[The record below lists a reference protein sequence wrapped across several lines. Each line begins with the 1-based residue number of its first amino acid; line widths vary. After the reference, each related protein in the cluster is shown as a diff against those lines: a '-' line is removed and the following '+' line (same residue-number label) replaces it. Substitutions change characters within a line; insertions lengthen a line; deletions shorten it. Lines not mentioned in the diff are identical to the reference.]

1 MQNFGKIKNAFNELL
16 AEGLSTDNTE
26 SKELFKNYIKS
37 IRENEIMKTQFLVI
51 SNIENKI
58 ESNREKAIQFVKEN
72 IELFSKFKTK
82 TILEANDNLSQFIS
96 LCEKGHLLNEDV
108 IYKHKDLHEN
118 ITKLIFT
125 KKTPNNINTIV
136 EATAAVVDYII
147 NNKEIVISEAIEL
160 PNSMLST
167 IMVEKYNERYSTLD
181 ENEKEILKVLIES
194 TDEQKQ
200 EVYKKTL
207 KECIDLIN
215 ENLKE
220 ADLNAK
226 DKLLQVKEKLLN
238 DTIEINENFFKNISK
253 LVDLKTSL
261 KNNE

>member
-1 MQNFGKIKNAFNELL
+1 MQNFGKIKNAFNGILV
-16 AEGLSTDNTE
+16 E
-26 SKELFKNYIKS
+26 SFVGNKESNKNLFKTYIKT
-37 IRENEIMKTQFLVI
+37 IRENEALKTQFLVYN
-51 SNIENKI
+51 NIENKI
-58 ESNREKAIQFVKEN
+58 EENELKANLFLQEN
-72 IELFSKFKTK
+72 IALLNKFSKKDL
-82 TILEANDNLSQFIS
+82 LEANQHLAKSIS
-96 LCEKGHLLNEDV
+96 IENESYEKQE
-108 IYKHKDLHEN
+108 LHEN
-118 ITKLIFT
+118 LSELIFL
-125 KKTPNNINTIV
+125 KKTSKNIDAIV
-136 EATAAVVDYII
+136 EASSKII
-147 NNKEIVISEAIEL
+147 IHMKNNKLKLVKEAIEL

-167 IMVEKYNERYSTLD
+167 IMVEKYNERYSSLD

-194 TDEQKQ
+194 TDDQKQ

-253 LVDLKTSL
+253 LVDLKSSL

>member
-1 MQNFGKIKNAFNELL
+1 MQNFGKIKNAFNGILV
-16 AEGLSTDNTE
+16 E
-26 SKELFKNYIKS
+26 SFVGDKQSNKNIFKTYIKT
-37 IRENEIMKTQFLVI
+37 IRENEALKTQFLVYN
-51 SNIENKI
+51 NIENKI
-58 ESNREKAIQFVKEN
+58 EENEFKANLFLQEN
-72 IELFSKFKTK
+72 IALLNKFSKKDL
-82 TILEANDNLSQFIS
+82 LEANIKLAKSIS
-96 LCEKGHLLNEDV
+96 IEDESYEKQE
-108 IYKHKDLHEN
+108 LHEN
-118 ITKLIFT
+118 LSELIFL
-125 KKTPNNINTIV
+125 KKTSKNIDAIV
-136 EATAAVVDYII
+136 EATSKII
-147 NNKEIVISEAIEL
+147 IHMKNNKLKLVKEAIEL

-194 TDEQKQ
+194 TDDQKQ

-238 DTIEINENFFKNISK
+238 DTIEVNENFFKNISK
-253 LVDLKTSL
+253 LVELKSSL
-261 KNNE
+261 KNND

>member
-1 MQNFGKIKNAFNELL
+1 MQNFGKIKNAFNGILV
-16 AEGLSTDNTE
+16 E
-26 SKELFKNYIKS
+26 SFVGGDKSNKNIFKTYIKT
-37 IRENEIMKTQFLVI
+37 IRENEALKTQFLVYN
-51 SNIENKI
+51 NIENKI
-58 ESNREKAIQFVKEN
+58 EENEFKANLFLQEN
-72 IELFSKFKTK
+72 ISLLNKFSKKE
-82 TILEANDNLSQFIS
+82 ILEANKKLANQIS
-96 LCEKGHLLNEDV
+96 FEKE
-108 IYKHKDLHEN
+108 IKDEYVNDELHEN
-118 ITKLIFT
+118 ISKLIFLN
-125 KKTPNNINTIV
+125 KTSKNIDAIV
-136 EATAAVVDYII
+136 EATSNII
-147 NNKEIVISEAIEL
+147 SYMKNNKLRLVNEAIEL

-194 TDEQKQ
+194 TDDQKQ

-238 DTIEINENFFKNISK
+238 DTIQVNENFFKNISK
-253 LVDLKTSL
+253 LVELKNSL
-261 KNNE
+261 KNND

>member
-1 MQNFGKIKNAFNELL
+1 MQNFGKIKNAFNGILVESFV
-16 AEGLSTDNTE
+16 GDNTAN
-26 SKELFKNYIKS
+26 KNLFKTYIKT
-37 IRENEIMKTQFLVI
+37 IKENEALKTQFLVYN
-51 SNIENKI
+51 NIENKI
-58 ESNREKAIQFVKEN
+58 EENEFKANLFLQEN
-72 IELFSKFKTK
+72 IALLNKFSKKDL
-82 TILEANDNLSQFIS
+82 LEANAKLAKSIS
-96 LCEKGHLLNEDV
+96 IEDESYEKQE
-108 IYKHKDLHEN
+108 LHEN
-118 ITKLIFT
+118 LSELIFL
-125 KKTPNNINTIV
+125 KKTSNNIEAIV
-136 EATAAVVDYII
+136 EATTKII
-147 NNKEIVISEAIEL
+147 IHMKNNKLKLVKEAIEL

-207 KECIDLIN
+207 KECLELIN

-238 DTIEINENFFKNISK
+238 DTNEVNENFFKNISK
-253 LVDLKTSL
+253 LVDLKSSL

>member
-1 MQNFGKIKNAFNELL
+1 MQNFGKIKNAFNGLL
-16 AEGLSTDNTE
+16 VE
-26 SKELFKNYIKS
+26 SFVGDKESNKNLFKTYIKT
-37 IRENEIMKTQFLVI
+37 IRENEALKTQFLVYN
-51 SNIENKI
+51 NIENKI
-58 ESNREKAIQFVKEN
+58 EENEFKANLFLQEN
-72 IELFSKFKTK
+72 IALLNKFSKKDL
-82 TILEANDNLSQFIS
+82 LEANQKLAKAIS
-96 LCEKGHLLNEDV
+96 IEEETYEKQE
-108 IYKHKDLHEN
+108 LHEN
-118 ITKLIFT
+118 LSELIFL
-125 KKTPNNINTIV
+125 KKSSKNIDAIV
-136 EATAAVVDYII
+136 EVTSKII
-147 NNKEIVISEAIEL
+147 IHMKNNKLKLVKEAIEL

-207 KECIDLIN
+207 KECIELIN

-220 ADLNAK
+220 ADLDAK

-238 DTIEINENFFKNISK
+238 DTIEVNENFFKNISK
-253 LVDLKTSL
+253 LVDLKSSL

>member
-1 MQNFGKIKNAFNELL
+1 MQNFGKIKNAFNGILV
-16 AEGLSTDNTE
+16 E
-26 SKELFKNYIKS
+26 SFTGDKESNKNLFKTYIKT
-37 IRENEIMKTQFLVI
+37 IRENEALKTQFLVYN
-51 SNIENKI
+51 NIENKI
-58 ESNREKAIQFVKEN
+58 EENELKANLFLQEN
-72 IELFSKFKTK
+72 IALLNKFSKKEL
-82 TILEANDNLSQFIS
+82 LEANQKLANSIS
-96 LCEKGHLLNEDV
+96 IENESYEKQE
-108 IYKHKDLHEN
+108 LHEN
-118 ITKLIFT
+118 LSELIFL
-125 KKTPNNINTIV
+125 KKTSKNIDAIV
-136 EATAAVVDYII
+136 EATSKILI
-147 NNKEIVISEAIEL
+147 HMKNNKLKLVKEAIEL

-194 TDEQKQ
+194 TDDQKQ

>member
-1 MQNFGKIKNAFNELL
+1 MQNFGKIKNAFNGLL
-16 AEGLSTDNTE
+16 VE
-26 SKELFKNYIKS
+26 SFVGDKESNKNLFKTYIKT
-37 IRENEIMKTQFLVI
+37 IRENEALKTQFLVYN
-51 SNIENKI
+51 NIENKI
-58 ESNREKAIQFVKEN
+58 EENEFKANLFLQEN
-72 IELFSKFKTK
+72 IALLNKFSKKDL
-82 TILEANDNLSQFIS
+82 LEANQKLTKAIS
-96 LCEKGHLLNEDV
+96 IEDETYEKQE
-108 IYKHKDLHEN
+108 LHEN
-118 ITKLIFT
+118 LSELIFL
-125 KKTPNNINTIV
+125 KKSSKNIDAIV
-136 EATAAVVDYII
+136 EATSKII
-147 NNKEIVISEAIEL
+147 IHMKNNKLKLVKEAIEL

-207 KECIDLIN
+207 KECIELIN

-220 ADLNAK
+220 ADLDAK

-238 DTIEINENFFKNISK
+238 DTIEVNENFFKNISK
-253 LVDLKTSL
+253 LVDLKSSL

>member
-1 MQNFGKIKNAFNELL
+1 MQNFGKIKNAFNGILV
-16 AEGLSTDNTE
+16 E
-26 SKELFKNYIKS
+26 SFVGDKESNKNIFKTYIKT
-37 IRENEIMKTQFLVI
+37 IRENEALKTQFLVYN
-51 SNIENKI
+51 NIENKI
-58 ESNREKAIQFVKEN
+58 EENELKANLFLQEN
-72 IELFSKFKTK
+72 IALLNKFSKKDL
-82 TILEANDNLSQFIS
+82 LEANMKLAKSIS
-96 LCEKGHLLNEDV
+96 IENESYEKQE
-108 IYKHKDLHEN
+108 LHEN
-118 ITKLIFT
+118 LSELIFL
-125 KKTPNNINTIV
+125 KKTSKNIDAIV
-136 EATAAVVDYII
+136 EATSKII
-147 NNKEIVISEAIEL
+147 IHMKNNKLKLVKEAIEL

-194 TDEQKQ
+194 TDDQKQ

-238 DTIEINENFFKNISK
+238 DTIEVNENFFKNISK
-253 LVDLKTSL
+253 LVELKSSL
-261 KNNE
+261 KNND

>member
-1 MQNFGKIKNAFNELL
+1 MQNFGKIKNAFNGVLV
-16 AEGLSTDNTE
+16 E
-26 SKELFKNYIKS
+26 SFTGDKESNKNLFKTYIKT
-37 IRENEIMKTQFLVI
+37 IRENEALKTQFLVYN
-51 SNIENKI
+51 NIENKI
-58 ESNREKAIQFVKEN
+58 EENELKANLFLQEN
-72 IELFSKFKTK
+72 IALLNKFSKKDL
-82 TILEANDNLSQFIS
+82 LEANQKLANFIS
-96 LCEKGHLLNEDV
+96 IENDSYEKQE
-108 IYKHKDLHEN
+108 LHEN
-118 ITKLIFT
+118 LSELIFL
-125 KKTPNNINTIV
+125 KKTSKNIDAIV
-136 EATAAVVDYII
+136 EATSKILI
-147 NNKEIVISEAIEL
+147 HMKNNKLKLVKEAIEL

-194 TDEQKQ
+194 TDDQKQ

>member
-1 MQNFGKIKNAFNELL
+1 MQNFGKIKNAFNGLL
-16 AEGLSTDNTE
+16 VE
-26 SKELFKNYIKS
+26 SFVGDKESNKNLFKTYIKT
-37 IRENEIMKTQFLVI
+37 IRENEALKTQFLVYN
-51 SNIENKI
+51 NIENKI
-58 ESNREKAIQFVKEN
+58 EENEFKANLFLQEN
-72 IELFSKFKTK
+72 IALLNKFSKKEL
-82 TILEANDNLSQFIS
+82 LEANQKLAKAIS
-96 LCEKGHLLNEDV
+96 IEDETYEKQE
-108 IYKHKDLHEN
+108 LHEN
-118 ITKLIFT
+118 LSELIFL
-125 KKTPNNINTIV
+125 KKSSKNIDAIV
-136 EATAAVVDYII
+136 EATSKILI
-147 NNKEIVISEAIEL
+147 HMKNNKLKLVKEAIEL

-207 KECIDLIN
+207 KECVELIN

-220 ADLNAK
+220 ADLDAK

-238 DTIEINENFFKNISK
+238 DTIEVNENFFKNISK
-253 LVDLKTSL
+253 LVDLKSSL

>member
-1 MQNFGKIKNAFNELL
+1 MQNFGKIKNAFNGILV
-16 AEGLSTDNTE
+16 E
-26 SKELFKNYIKS
+26 SFMGDKESNKNLFKTYIKT
-37 IRENEIMKTQFLVI
+37 IRENEALKTQFLVYN
-51 SNIENKI
+51 NIENKI
-58 ESNREKAIQFVKEN
+58 EENEFKANLFLQEN
-72 IELFSKFKTK
+72 IALLNKFSKKEL
-82 TILEANDNLSQFIS
+82 LEANQKLGKAIS
-96 LCEKGHLLNEDV
+96 IKDESYEKQE
-108 IYKHKDLHEN
+108 LHEN
-118 ITKLIFT
+118 LSELIFLN
-125 KKTPNNINTIV
+125 KTSKNIDAIV
-136 EATAAVVDYII
+136 EATSKILI
-147 NNKEIVISEAIEL
+147 HMKNNKLKLVKEAIEL

-194 TDEQKQ
+194 TDNQKQ

>member
-1 MQNFGKIKNAFNELL
+1 MYN
-16 AEGLSTDNTE
+16 
-26 SKELFKNYIKS
+26 
-37 IRENEIMKTQFLVI
+37 
-51 SNIENKI
+51 NIENKI
-58 ESNREKAIQFVKEN
+58 EENEFKANLFLQEN
-72 IELFSKFKTK
+72 IALLNKFSKKDL
-82 TILEANDNLSQFIS
+82 LEANIKLAKSIS
-96 LCEKGHLLNEDV
+96 IEDESYEKQE
-108 IYKHKDLHEN
+108 LHEN
-118 ITKLIFT
+118 LSELIFL
-125 KKTPNNINTIV
+125 KKTSKNIDAIV
-136 EATAAVVDYII
+136 EATSKII
-147 NNKEIVISEAIEL
+147 IHMKNNKLKLVKEAIEL

-194 TDEQKQ
+194 TDDQKQ

-238 DTIEINENFFKNISK
+238 DTIEVNENFFKNISK
-253 LVDLKTSL
+253 LVELKSSL
-261 KNNE
+261 KNND

>member
-1 MQNFGKIKNAFNELL
+1 
-16 AEGLSTDNTE
+16 
-26 SKELFKNYIKS
+26 
-37 IRENEIMKTQFLVI
+37 
-51 SNIENKI
+51 
-58 ESNREKAIQFVKEN
+58 
-72 IELFSKFKTK
+72 
-82 TILEANDNLSQFIS
+82 
-96 LCEKGHLLNEDV
+96 
-108 IYKHKDLHEN
+108 
-118 ITKLIFT
+118 
-125 KKTPNNINTIV
+125 
-136 EATAAVVDYII
+136 
-147 NNKEIVISEAIEL
+147 
-160 PNSMLST
+160 
-167 IMVEKYNERYSTLD
+167 MVEKYNERYSTLD

-194 TDEQKQ
+194 TDDQKQ

-207 KECIDLIN
+207 KECIELIN

>member
-1 MQNFGKIKNAFNELL
+1 MQNFGKIKNAFNGILV
-16 AEGLSTDNTE
+16 E
-26 SKELFKNYIKS
+26 SFVGDKESNKNIFKTYIKT
-37 IRENEIMKTQFLVI
+37 IRENEALKTQFLVYN
-51 SNIENKI
+51 NIENKI
-58 ESNREKAIQFVKEN
+58 EENEFKANLFLQEN
-72 IELFSKFKTK
+72 IALLNKFSKKE
-82 TILEANDNLSQFIS
+82 ILEANKKLAKSIS
-96 LCEKGHLLNEDV
+96 IENESYEKQE
-108 IYKHKDLHEN
+108 LHEN
-118 ITKLIFT
+118 LSDLIFL
-125 KKTPNNINTIV
+125 KKNSTNIDAIV
-136 EATAAVVDYII
+136 EATSNII
-147 NNKEIVISEAIEL
+147 IHMKNNKLKLVKEAIEL

-194 TDEQKQ
+194 NDEQKQ

-207 KECIDLIN
+207 KECIDLLN

-238 DTIEINENFFKNISK
+238 DTMEVNENFFKNISK

-261 KNNE
+261 KNND

>member
-1 MQNFGKIKNAFNELL
+1 MQNFGKIKNAFNGVLV
-16 AEGLSTDNTE
+16 E
-26 SKELFKNYIKS
+26 SFTGDKESNKNLFKTYIKT
-37 IRENEIMKTQFLVI
+37 IRENEALKTQFLVYN
-51 SNIENKI
+51 NIENKI
-58 ESNREKAIQFVKEN
+58 EENELKANLFLQEN
-72 IELFSKFKTK
+72 IALLNKFSKKDL
-82 TILEANDNLSQFIS
+82 LEANQKLANSIS
-96 LCEKGHLLNEDV
+96 IENESYEKQE
-108 IYKHKDLHEN
+108 LHEN
-118 ITKLIFT
+118 LSELIFL
-125 KKTPNNINTIV
+125 KKTSKNIDAIV
-136 EATAAVVDYII
+136 EATSKILI
-147 NNKEIVISEAIEL
+147 HMKNNKLKLVKEAIEL

-194 TDEQKQ
+194 TDDQKQ

>member
-1 MQNFGKIKNAFNELL
+1 MQNFGKIKNAFNGILV
-16 AEGLSTDNTE
+16 E
-26 SKELFKNYIKS
+26 SFVGNKESNKNLFKTYIKT
-37 IRENEIMKTQFLVI
+37 IKENEALKTQFLVYN
-51 SNIENKI
+51 NIENKI
-58 ESNREKAIQFVKEN
+58 EENELKANLFLQEN
-72 IELFSKFKTK
+72 IALLNKFSKKEL
-82 TILEANDNLSQFIS
+82 LEANKQLAKSIS
-96 LCEKGHLLNEDV
+96 IEDESYEKQE
-108 IYKHKDLHEN
+108 LHEN
-118 ITKLIFT
+118 LSELIFL
-125 KKTPNNINTIV
+125 KKTSKNIDAIV
-136 EATAAVVDYII
+136 EASSKII
-147 NNKEIVISEAIEL
+147 IHMKNNKLKLVKEAIEL
-160 PNSMLST
+160 PNSMLSA

-194 TDEQKQ
+194 TDDQKQ

-207 KECIDLIN
+207 KECIELIN

>member
-1 MQNFGKIKNAFNELL
+1 MQNFGKIKNAFNGLL
-16 AEGLSTDNTE
+16 VE
-26 SKELFKNYIKS
+26 SFVGDKESNKNIFKTYIKT
-37 IRENEIMKTQFLVI
+37 IRENEALKTQFLVYN
-51 SNIENKI
+51 NIENKI
-58 ESNREKAIQFVKEN
+58 EENEFKANLFLQEN
-72 IELFSKFKTK
+72 IALLNKFSKKDL
-82 TILEANDNLSQFIS
+82 LEANQKLAKAIS
-96 LCEKGHLLNEDV
+96 IEDETYEKQE
-108 IYKHKDLHEN
+108 LHEN
-118 ITKLIFT
+118 LSELIFL
-125 KKTPNNINTIV
+125 KKSSKNIDAIV
-136 EATAAVVDYII
+136 EATSKII
-147 NNKEIVISEAIEL
+147 IHMKNNKLKLVKEAIEL

-207 KECIDLIN
+207 KECIELIN

-220 ADLNAK
+220 ADLDAK

-238 DTIEINENFFKNISK
+238 DTIEVNENFFKNISK
-253 LVDLKTSL
+253 LVDLKSSL

>member
-1 MQNFGKIKNAFNELL
+1 MQNFGKIKNAFNGILV
-16 AEGLSTDNTE
+16 E
-26 SKELFKNYIKS
+26 SFVGNKESNKNLFKTYIKT
-37 IRENEIMKTQFLVI
+37 IRENEALKTQFLVYN
-51 SNIENKI
+51 NIENKI
-58 ESNREKAIQFVKEN
+58 EENELKANLFLQEN
-72 IELFSKFKTK
+72 IALLNKFSKKEL
-82 TILEANDNLSQFIS
+82 LEANQHLAKSIS
-96 LCEKGHLLNEDV
+96 IEDESYEKQE
-108 IYKHKDLHEN
+108 LHEN
-118 ITKLIFT
+118 LSELIFL
-125 KKTPNNINTIV
+125 KKTSKNIDAIV
-136 EATAAVVDYII
+136 EASSKII
-147 NNKEIVISEAIEL
+147 IHMKNNKLKLVKEAIEL

-167 IMVEKYNERYSTLD
+167 IMVEKYNERYSSLD

-194 TDEQKQ
+194 TDDQKH

-253 LVDLKTSL
+253 LVDLKSSL

>member
-1 MQNFGKIKNAFNELL
+1 MQNFGKIKNAFNGILV
-16 AEGLSTDNTE
+16 E
-26 SKELFKNYIKS
+26 SFVGDKESNKNIFKIYIKT
-37 IRENEIMKTQFLVI
+37 IRENEALKTQFLVYN
-51 SNIENKI
+51 NIENKI
-58 ESNREKAIQFVKEN
+58 EENEFKANLFLQEN
-72 IELFSKFKTK
+72 ITLLNKFSKKDL
-82 TILEANDNLSQFIS
+82 LEANMKLAKSIS
-96 LCEKGHLLNEDV
+96 IENESYEKQE
-108 IYKHKDLHEN
+108 LHEN
-118 ITKLIFT
+118 LSELIFL
-125 KKTPNNINTIV
+125 KKTSKNIDAIV
-136 EATAAVVDYII
+136 EATSKII
-147 NNKEIVISEAIEL
+147 IHMKNNKLKLVKEAIEL

-194 TDEQKQ
+194 TDDQKQ

-238 DTIEINENFFKNISK
+238 DTIEVNENFFKNISK
-253 LVDLKTSL
+253 LVELKSSL
-261 KNNE
+261 KNND

>member
-1 MQNFGKIKNAFNELL
+1 MQNFGKIKNAFNGLL
-16 AEGLSTDNTE
+16 VE
-26 SKELFKNYIKS
+26 SFVGDKESNKNLFKTYIKT
-37 IRENEIMKTQFLVI
+37 IRENEALKTQFLVYN
-51 SNIENKI
+51 NIENKI
-58 ESNREKAIQFVKEN
+58 EENEFKANLFLQEN
-72 IELFSKFKTK
+72 IALLNKFSKKDL
-82 TILEANDNLSQFIS
+82 LEANQKLAKAIS
-96 LCEKGHLLNEDV
+96 IEDETYEKQE
-108 IYKHKDLHEN
+108 LHEN
-118 ITKLIFT
+118 LSELIFL
-125 KKTPNNINTIV
+125 KKSSKNIDAIV
-136 EATAAVVDYII
+136 EATSKII
-147 NNKEIVISEAIEL
+147 IHMKNNKLKLVKEAIEL

-207 KECIDLIN
+207 KECIELIN

-220 ADLNAK
+220 ADLDAK

-238 DTIEINENFFKNISK
+238 DTIEVNENFFKNISK
-253 LVDLKTSL
+253 LVDLKSSL

>member
-1 MQNFGKIKNAFNELL
+1 MQNFGKIKNAFNGILV
-16 AEGLSTDNTE
+16 E
-26 SKELFKNYIKS
+26 SFVGNKESNKNLFKTYIKT
-37 IRENEIMKTQFLVI
+37 IRENEALKTQFLVYN
-51 SNIENKI
+51 NIENKI
-58 ESNREKAIQFVKEN
+58 EENELKANLFLQEN
-72 IELFSKFKTK
+72 IALLNKFSKKEL
-82 TILEANDNLSQFIS
+82 LEANQHLAKSIS
-96 LCEKGHLLNEDV
+96 IENESYEKQE
-108 IYKHKDLHEN
+108 LHEN
-118 ITKLIFT
+118 LSELIFL
-125 KKTPNNINTIV
+125 KKTSKNIDAIV
-136 EATAAVVDYII
+136 EASSKII
-147 NNKEIVISEAIEL
+147 IHMKNNKLKLVKEAIEL

-194 TDEQKQ
+194 NNSQKQ

-238 DTIEINENFFKNISK
+238 DSVEINENFFKNISK
-253 LVDLKTSL
+253 LVELKESL

>member
-1 MQNFGKIKNAFNELL
+1 MQNFGKIKNAFNGILV
-16 AEGLSTDNTE
+16 E
-26 SKELFKNYIKS
+26 SFVGDKQSNKNIFKTYIKT
-37 IRENEIMKTQFLVI
+37 IRENEALKTQFLVYN
-51 SNIENKI
+51 NIENKI
-58 ESNREKAIQFVKEN
+58 EENEFKANLFLQEN
-72 IELFSKFKTK
+72 IALLNKFSKKDL
-82 TILEANDNLSQFIS
+82 LEANMKLAKSIS
-96 LCEKGHLLNEDV
+96 IEDESYEKQE
-108 IYKHKDLHEN
+108 LHEN
-118 ITKLIFT
+118 LSELIFL
-125 KKTPNNINTIV
+125 KKTSKNIDAIV
-136 EATAAVVDYII
+136 EATSKII
-147 NNKEIVISEAIEL
+147 IHMKNNKLKLVKEAIEL

-194 TDEQKQ
+194 TDDQKQ

-238 DTIEINENFFKNISK
+238 DTIEVNENFFKNISK
-253 LVDLKTSL
+253 LVELKSSL
-261 KNNE
+261 KNND

>member
-1 MQNFGKIKNAFNELL
+1 MQNFGKIKNAFNGILV
-16 AEGLSTDNTE
+16 E
-26 SKELFKNYIKS
+26 SFVGNKESNKNLFKTYIKT
-37 IRENEIMKTQFLVI
+37 IKENEALKTQFLVYN
-51 SNIENKI
+51 NIENKI
-58 ESNREKAIQFVKEN
+58 EENELKANLFLQEN
-72 IELFSKFKTK
+72 IALLNKFSKKEL
-82 TILEANDNLSQFIS
+82 LEANKQLAKSIS
-96 LCEKGHLLNEDV
+96 IEDESYEKQE
-108 IYKHKDLHEN
+108 LHEN
-118 ITKLIFT
+118 LSELIFL
-125 KKTPNNINTIV
+125 KKTSKNIDAIV
-136 EATAAVVDYII
+136 EASSKII
-147 NNKEIVISEAIEL
+147 IHMKNNKLKLVKEAIEL

-167 IMVEKYNERYSTLD
+167 IMVEKYNERYSSLD

-194 TDEQKQ
+194 TDDQKQ

-207 KECIDLIN
+207 KECIELIN